1 MHFLRFSTYMVSVLL
16 GCLLFGP
23 LNVRAETE
31 DPEEVMIRDQENY
44 DSSVPYAEH
53 FPSHWAVALRVA
65 LHNFP
70 MSRALGDIYQLQ
82 GEYLLPFQKAGVFG
96 LGAHLGVLNF
106 HVSDRLPNDPRN
118 FGAGVHFRYLLRFM
132 KNQLF
137 VPTAALEL
145 TMLRIRGVD
154 DQGWLT
160 TSNFGV
166 SLGVMLSLGFFD
178 QKEATEGYLSSG
190 LKRSYLTLEMRPQK
204 ISDPTIEIDGT
215 SYFMGLRL
223 EF

>member
-1 MHFLRFSTYMVSVLL
+1 MVFVSIAVGLL
-16 GCLLFGP
+16 PIPSAF
-23 LNVRAETE
+23 AEPEAKEEAAATE
-31 DPEEVMIRDQENY
+31 SEDY
-44 DSSVPYAEH
+44 DTGMPYAENL
-53 FPSHWAVALRVA
+53 PSEWALALRVA
-65 LHNFP
+65 LQNFP
-70 MSRALGDIYQLQ
+70 MARSLGDIYQFQ
-82 GEYLLPFQKAGVFG
+82 AEYLLPFQKAGVFA
-96 LGAHLGVLNF
+96 LGAHIGILNLQ
-106 HVSDRLPNDPRN
+106 VSDRLPVDARN
-118 FGAGVHFRYLLRFM
+118 LGAGVHARYLLRFM

-154 DQGWLT
+154 NQGWLT
-160 TSNFGV
+160 TTNAGV
-166 SLGVMLSLGFFD
+166 SLGVMMSLGFFD

-190 LKRSYLTLEMRPQK
+190 LKRSYLTLEMKPQK

>member
-1 MHFLRFSTYMVSVLL
+1 MHFLRFYPSMVFVSAMLAL
-16 GCLLFGP
+16 TPAAIAF
-23 LNVRAETE
+23 AEEPTKV
-31 DPEEVMIRDQENY
+31 DPGIMDQEDY
-44 DSSVPYAEH
+44 DSSVPYAENL
-53 FPSHWAVALRVA
+53 PSEWALAIRVA
-65 LHNFP
+65 LQNFP
-70 MSRALGDIYQLQ
+70 MPRSLGDIYQFQ
-82 GEYLLPFQKAGVFG
+82 AEYLLPFQKAGVFG
-96 LGAHLGVLNF
+96 LGAHIGILNLQ
-106 HVSDRLPNDPRN
+106 VSDRLPVDARN
-118 FGAGVHFRYLLRFM
+118 LGAGIHFRYLLRFM

-154 DQGWLT
+154 NQGWLT
-160 TSNFGV
+160 TTNAGV

-190 LKRSYLTLEMRPQK
+190 LKRSYLTLEMKPQK